1 MKKTESRVYVE
12 EDSNYLDNLMEK
24 QEKSRLSRSAISP
37 NINSNIFGKL
47 EKQYKKNL
55 FMEWKESAYLGELLM
70 SRRTLNKSRSASKKS
85 IHKGREENENKSN
98 ILESS
103 FLKKTSKQKEMKN
116 SSLNK
121 KQ

>member
-1 MKKTESRVYVE
+1 
-12 EDSNYLDNLMEK
+12 
-24 QEKSRLSRSAISP
+24 
-37 NINSNIFGKL
+37 
-47 EKQYKKNL
+47 
-55 FMEWKESAYLGELLM
+55 M
-70 SRRTLNKSRSASKKS
+70 SRKTLNKSRSASKKS

-103 FLKKTSKQKEMKN
+103 FLKKTSKQKEMIKN